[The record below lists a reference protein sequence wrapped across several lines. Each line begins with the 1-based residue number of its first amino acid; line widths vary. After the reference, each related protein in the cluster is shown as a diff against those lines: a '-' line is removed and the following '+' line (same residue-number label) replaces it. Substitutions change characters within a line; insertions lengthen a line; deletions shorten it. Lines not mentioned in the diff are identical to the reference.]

1 MEGSMMINTL
11 VHTFCSLLG
20 VRVIDYLMANENDFN
35 YISNSRIVRFNEGSG
50 NALLFCEID
59 IGYNVN
65 KQNTSQKQ

>member
-11 VHTFCSLLG
+11 VHTFCSLFG

-50 NALLFCEID
+50 NALLFL
-59 IGYNVN
+59 
-65 KQNTSQKQ
+65 K